1 MGLKPLGNEDSPEFR
16 IGMTRSHVSTGLSSS
31 LSLYGLKNMSV
42 GCGAEV
48 EGCGPE
54 QEEGYINGTMPLT
67 GDGCATSARRRILG
81 SRQGKL
87 YQGGDQHEKK
97 AM

>member
-1 MGLKPLGNEDSPEFR
+1 MGLRPLGDEDSTEFR
-16 IGMTRSHVSTGLSSS
+16 IRMTRSPVSTGLSSS
-31 LSLYGLKNMSV
+31 LSLYGLKNMLA

-48 EGCGPE
+48 EGCGPK
-54 QEEGYINGTMPLT
+54 QKEGYKSGTLPLT

-87 YQGGDQHEKK
+87 YQGGDQHEKE
-97 AM
+97 AR